1 MSNNK
6 GKLVKKILIEGTITA
21 KTGLHIGGSSVGM
34 SIGGADATVV
44 RNPLTNEPYIPGSS
58 LKGKMRSLLEKVQG
72 KFGPQQ
78 DRNIVNS
85 PNINFEKIEEND
97 SDEIK
102 KWKNDVNL
110 IIKIFGTMPEK
121 IKGTDEVP
129 SRLIVR
135 DCELGGIVED
145 GKIITREEGGVKKLF
160 ESKNTDMPYTE
171 VKTEVVIDRIT
182 SAATPRQL
190 ERVPAGAVFNMRMIL
205 NVYDGDEEKAMLD
218 KIFEG
223 LALVQNDYLGGK
235 GTRGSGEVDIKVT
248 NVKFKK
254 KKHYEEGTG
263 WQVYEKY
270 EVKTGN
276 EIKENGKLIIPEELD
291 GRTNT
296 TKGWKWKH
304 IN

>member
-1 MSNNK
+1 MTDQ
-6 GKLVKKILIEGTITA
+6 VKYGPRTKEINDDENLSDDEKQNISLI
-21 KTGLHIGGSSVGM
+21 M
-34 SIGGADATVV
+34 
-44 RNPLTNEPYIPGSS
+44 
-58 LKGKMRSLLEKVQG
+58 
-72 KFGPQQ
+72 
-78 DRNIVNS
+78 
-85 PNINFEKIEEND
+85 
-97 SDEIK
+97 
-102 KWKNDVNL
+102 
-110 IIKIFGTMPEK
+110 KIFGTKPED
-121 IKGTDEVP
+121 IKSKDEPV

-135 DCELGGIVED
+135 DCELEGIIED
-145 GKIITREEGGVKKLF
+145 DKLIPRKDGGVKKLL

-205 NVYDGDEEKAMLD
+205 NVYDGDNEKAMLD

-254 KKHYEEGTG
+254 KEHYETGSG
-263 WQVYEKY
+263 WQVFEKY
-270 EVKTGN
+270 EVKVGN
-276 EIKENGKLIIPEELD
+276 KIEEGEKLTIPKELD

-296 TKGWKWKH
+296 NKG
-304 IN
+304 

>member
-6 GKLVKKILIEGTITA
+6 GQLVKKILIEGSITA

-44 RNPLTNEPYIPGSS
+44 RNPITNEPYIPGSS
-58 LKGKMRSLLEKVQG
+58 LKGKMRSLLEKVEG
-72 KFGPQQ
+72 KFGPSIGEHIQKGPLTEFVKEGNGLTKE
-78 DRNIVNS
+78 DAERI
-85 PNINFEKIEEND
+85 
-97 SDEIK
+97 
-102 KWKNDVNL
+102 NL
-110 IIKIFGTMPEK
+110 IVKIFGTMPEK
-121 IKGTDEVP
+121 IRGTEEVP

-135 DCELGGIVED
+135 DCELEGIMED
-145 GKIITREEGGVKKLF
+145 GNLITRNKDGVKKLF

-205 NVYDGDEEKAMLD
+205 NVYHDDDEKAMIN

-235 GTRGSGEVDIKVT
+235 GTRGSGEVDIKI
-248 NVKFKK
+248 KK
-254 KKHYEEGTG
+254 LMYKDKDT
-263 WQVYEKY
+263 YEKS
-270 EVKTGN
+270 ETWKTYN
-276 EIKENGKLIIPEELD
+276 SSVTVPSEL
-291 GRTNT
+291 
-296 TKGWKWKH
+296 K
-304 IN
+304 

>member
-1 MSNNK
+1 MENTINN
-6 GKLVKKILIEGTITA
+6 GQLIKKILIEGTITA

-72 KFGPQQ
+72 KFGPPQ
-78 DRNIVNS
+78 DKNIINS
-85 PNINFEKIEEND
+85 PNVVFEKIDTND

-102 KWKNDVNL
+102 KQKNEINC

-121 IKGTDEVP
+121 IKGSNEVP

-135 DCELGGIVED
+135 DCELCGIVEEN
-145 GKIITREEGGVKKLF
+145 KLISREDGGVKRLF
-160 ESKNTDMPYTE
+160 ESKDTDMPYTE

-205 NVYDGDEEKAMLD
+205 NVYDGDNEKEMLD

-235 GTRGSGEVDIKVT
+235 GTRGSGEVDIKI
-248 NVKFKK
+248 KELKYKDKK
-254 KKHYEEGTG
+254 VYEEAGI
-263 WQVYEKY
+263 WQEFSLK
-270 EVKTGN
+270 
-276 EIKENGKLIIPEELD
+276 IKENGQEKELKKDDLIPAEL
-291 GRTNT
+291 
-296 TKGWKWKH
+296 K
-304 IN
+304 